1 MMKKNL
7 SVSDAELEVLKE
19 LWQESALTARQLTER
34 LQQRTSWSE
43 PTIKT
48 LLLRLLQKNAVSR
61 SAQDKVFVYSAVVS
75 RDEYRYAAGRNLL
88 DRLFNGVAGELLT
101 CLVRNEAMSKNDIEE
116 LKKLLDDAAGK

>member
-1 MMKKNL
+1 MKKNL